1 MLPVSC
7 VCFCGCLFSYC
18 ILVHVCFHLTGMCF
32 ACLNTLWM
40 HVCSCLFIPCG
51 CMFARVSFVGVYF
64 AGRLFQ
70 LLGLTQDD
78 YFKTFSIMLSF
89 SGSTYLLL

>member
-1 MLPVSC
+1 LHD
-7 VCFCGCLFSYC
+7 L
-18 ILVHVCFHLTGMCF
+18 
-32 ACLNTLWM
+32 
-40 HVCSCLFIPCG
+40 IPCG
-51 CMFARVSFVGVYF
+51 CMFACVSFVGVYF